1 MQTPDVAIGQERRRA
16 DRWLLSLYRK
26 LGDDAAAR
34 AALADEADTLHA
46 AMAERL
52 RLATR
57 LGGSSGIEVLA
68 GGEGGGT
75 FEPGSVLERFAANA
89 AALEEGSG
97 AHCLRTAILVRGL
110 AEDYGCEPQE
120 SSDAEAAAGVHDMGK
135 ACVMPAILLKEGRHD
150 EFEIE
155 AFREHAMRGAALLE
169 ADGTLTRGAIEAVR
183 HHHERWDGGGF
194 PFGLAGTAIP
204 LGARLVG
211 ICEAFDEMIHSTAHK
226 REPMSVRRAL
236 EELLRQRGRRFDP
249 QLVDL
254 LIERVRRL
262 QRDEGG
268 LDEAVEAEADRST
281 YVLARRQMQTMLN
294 EAPAGPGGDGA

>member
-1 MQTPDVAIGQERRRA
+1 
-16 DRWLLSLYRK
+16 
-26 LGDDAAAR
+26 
-34 AALADEADTLHA
+34 
-46 AMAERL
+46 
-52 RLATR
+52 
-57 LGGSSGIEVLA
+57 
-68 GGEGGGT
+68 
-75 FEPGSVLERFAANA
+75 
-89 AALEEGSG
+89 
-97 AHCLRTAILVRGL
+97 
-110 AEDYGCEPQE
+110 
-120 SSDAEAAAGVHDMGK
+120 
-135 ACVMPAILLKEGRHD
+135 
-150 EFEIE
+150 
-155 AFREHAMRGAALLE
+155 MRGAALLE

-211 ICEAFDEMIHSTAHK
+211 ICEAFDEMIHSTARK

-281 YVLARRQMQTMLN
+281 YVLARRQMQSMLN
-294 EAPAGPGGDGA
+294 EAPAGPDGDGA